1 MANSFYEFILAIL
14 ATGITTGA
22 TSTLITLWVERKKRS
37 AEREAIITEA
47 ATKVIDELQQER
59 TNQEAVIKRLSAQI
73 DKLELGDQKTD
84 ELLKKYYLALSI
96 IVRQLRM
103 VTKFNP
109 LVDPDKIEILTIAEL
124 NEIRRSMSEDYYR
137 KIIQKTDD

>member
-1 MANSFYEFILAIL
+1 MTNSIYELLLAIFT
-14 ATGITTGA
+14 TGII
-22 TSTLITLWVERKKRS
+22 STLLTLWAERKKKA
-37 AEREAIITEA
+37 AEREAIVTEA
-47 ATKVIDELQQER
+47 ATKVINELQQER
-59 TNQEAVIKRLSAQI
+59 TNQEAVIGRLVAKVGELESGDKR
-73 DKLELGDQKTD
+73 TD
-84 ELLKKYYLALSI
+84 ELLRKYYLALSI